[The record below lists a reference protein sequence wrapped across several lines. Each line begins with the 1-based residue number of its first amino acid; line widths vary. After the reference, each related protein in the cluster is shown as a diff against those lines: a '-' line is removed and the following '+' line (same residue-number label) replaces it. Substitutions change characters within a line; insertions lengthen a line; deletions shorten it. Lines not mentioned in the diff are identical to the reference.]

1 MDDQLVFRLEPHAKE
16 DLATNQ
22 VNKIQLVGDL
32 LDNVRLRLLASFFS
46 KDKVLDAAK
55 AAFNLYI
62 RPLDIPILDGDSEKT
77 VDDLLEQ
84 LFMLAVELS
93 WEAICL
99 PKTPAP
105 ATE

>member
-1 MDDQLVFRLEPHAKE
+1 MDDQLVFRLEPHARE
-16 DLATNQ
+16 DLASNQ
-22 VNKIQLVGDL
+22 ANKIQLVGDL
-32 LDNVRLRLLASFFS
+32 LDNVRLLASFFS